1 MTQPS
6 AGEPSPDEVMVDNVQ
21 VRWPDDIGANAE
33 AVNQVVFSY
42 DQLIPD
48 VVYMYL
54 GHIAPPPWVSPEVA
68 AERLTAVGGTL
79 PITAKGAFA
88 LSRTRAEEL
97 WEALGKHLGKL
108 PK

>member
-1 MTQPS
+1 MAT
-6 AGEPSPDEVMVDNVQ
+6 DVQ
-21 VRWPDDIGANAE
+21 VRWPDDIGANALP
-33 AVNQVVFSY
+33 VNQVVFSY

-54 GHIAPPPWVSPEVA
+54 GHIAPPPWLTPEVA
-68 AERLTAVGGTL
+68 AERLDLVGGSL
-79 PITAKGAFA
+79 PIAAQGSFI

-97 WEALGKHLGKL
+97 WEALGKHIGKL